1 MKCTSTKVLISVIK
15 DETSKNDLGLTL
27 PSVLQSEGIEKA
39 KVIYVGEEVK
49 DSGLEEGKEI
59 YIYSGAGKEFTSPDD
74 NQKYRV
80 ITTSEIIIIFD

>member
-1 MKCTSTKVLISVIK
+1 MKCTATKVLISVIEDK
-15 DETSKNDLGLTL
+15 NTKNDLGLTL
-27 PSVLQSEGIEKA
+27 PSTLQSEGIEKA

-59 YIYSGAGKEFTSPDD
+59 YIYSGAGKEFTSPMD

-80 ITTSEIIIIFD
+80 ITTSEIIVIF

>member
-1 MKCTSTKVLISVIK
+1 MKCTATKVLISVMEDK
-15 DETSKNDLGLTL
+15 NTKNDLGLTL
-27 PSVLQSEGIEKA
+27 PSTLQSEGIEKA

-59 YIYSGAGKEFTSPDD
+59 YIYSGAGKEFTSPED

-80 ITTSEIIIIFD
+80 ITTSEIIVIF

>member
-39 KVIYVGEEVK
+39 KG
-49 DSGLEEGKEI
+49 GL
-59 YIYSGAGKEFTSPDD
+59 SSPGL
-74 NQKYRV
+74 
-80 ITTSEIIIIFD
+80 F

>member
-1 MKCTSTKVLISVIK
+1 MKCTATKVLISVMEDK
-15 DETSKNDLGLTL
+15 NTKNDLGLTL
-27 PSVLQSEGIEKA
+27 PSTLQSEGIEKA

-59 YIYSGAGKEFTSPDD
+59 YIYSGSGKEFTSPED

-80 ITTSEIIIIFD
+80 ITTSEIIVIF

>member
-1 MKCTSTKVLISVIK
+1 MKCTATKVLISVMEDK
-15 DETSKNDLGLTL
+15 NTKNDLGLTL
-27 PSVLQSEGIEKA
+27 PSTLQSEGIEKA

-59 YIYSGAGKEFTSPDD
+59 YIYSGAGKEFTSPMD

-80 ITTSEIIIIFD
+80 ITTSEIIVIF

>member
-59 YIYSGAGKEFTSPDD
+59 YI
-74 NQKYRV
+74 
-80 ITTSEIIIIFD
+80 